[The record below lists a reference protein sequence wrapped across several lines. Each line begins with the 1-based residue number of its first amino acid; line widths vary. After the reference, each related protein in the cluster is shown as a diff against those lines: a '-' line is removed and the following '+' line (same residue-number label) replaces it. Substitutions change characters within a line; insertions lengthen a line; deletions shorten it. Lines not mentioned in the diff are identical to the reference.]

1 MKNNASGKLYKI
13 GIIILGLIIATYI
26 LFMILLEVGFVFD
39 PTDPVYASIPLLKR
53 IITSIGGFS
62 VTGIPLIIPVSALFL
77 VRKFPIVVGA
87 IFLGIGGLLS
97 SYWVLSVLIDGAGF
111 TLLCPVSVLFLLDG
125 ILFLISGLI
134 KRRYTLNNE
143 PNYH

>member
-87 IFLGIGGLLS
+87 IFLGIGALFS
-97 SYWVLSVLIDGAGF
+97 FYWMLMEIEGEGF
-111 TLLCPVSVLFLLDG
+111 ILLCPFSVLFLLDG